1 MFDKKHIG
9 HAFEPY
15 DVEVEKG
22 AVRLFAKAI
31 GETNPVNT
39 DEEAARAAGHRSV
52 VAPLTFIASLVALSP
67 YYFPIAALL
76 GFSEENVLHVGQ
88 EYEYFGEICVGDCLT
103 LQETIV
109 DIFTKKNG
117 TLNFV
122 ISETM
127 LRNPEGELVALS
139 RETIMVREG

>member
-9 HAFEPY
+9 HKFEPY

-39 DEEAARAAGHRSV
+39 DDKAARAAGHRSI

-67 YYFPIAALL
+67 HYFPVAALL

-88 EYEYFGEICVGDCLT
+88 EYEYFGEICVGDRLT

-109 DIFTKKNG
+109 DIFDKKNG

-122 ISETM
+122 ISETV
-127 LRNPEGELVALS
+127 LRNPKGELVALS
-139 RETIMVREG
+139 RETIMVRKG